1 MHNVIFNLKLQREN
15 KPRRCF
21 EEARKQL
28 EKFSLNFSVHFDPG
42 YPPPKTLANDFSA
55 VLNIG
60 IIFAF
65 QRHILAFQRDADSCT
80 EISKSSHGVFYRIIK
95 MQVPPVTLLLLAG
108 IVTSVA
114 STAPRGS
121 EFVAAVY
128 EHAFIR
134 AANRTAVLSQQE
146 AVAIVM
152 RNMDIYE
159 TQMKKAKEQ
168 VLFIMLYS

>member
-1 MHNVIFNLKLQREN
+1 
-15 KPRRCF
+15 
-21 EEARKQL
+21 
-28 EKFSLNFSVHFDPG
+28 
-42 YPPPKTLANDFSA
+42 
-55 VLNIG
+55 
-60 IIFAF
+60 
-65 QRHILAFQRDADSCT
+65 
-80 EISKSSHGVFYRIIK
+80 

-159 TQMKKAKEQ
+159 TQMQKAKEQ